1 MYFSKRLVPATL
13 EQKHADPKTKPSE
26 LCWKVLVAYYTN
38 VEGFVSIAL
47 PRRAYTICCPK
58 AYLWLVGNGR
68 MVVIVVI
75 IVPHS
80 SIPY

>member
-1 MYFSKRLVPATL
+1 MVVLGAIIFFMSVLKGVPFAWVGRDNRNPVIQGSTKWSATRV
-13 EQKHADPKTKPSE
+13 
-26 LCWKVLVAYYTN
+26 CVVY
-38 VEGFVSIAL
+38 GFGFRG
-47 PRRAYTICCPK
+47 PGNT
-58 AYLWLVGNGR
+58 YLWLVGNGR